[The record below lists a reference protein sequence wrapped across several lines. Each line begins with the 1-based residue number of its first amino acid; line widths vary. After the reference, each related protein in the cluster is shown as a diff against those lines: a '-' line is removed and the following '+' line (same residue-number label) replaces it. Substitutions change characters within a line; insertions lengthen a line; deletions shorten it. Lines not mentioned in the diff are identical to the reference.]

1 MSTSE
6 KSISNSEET
15 EKPTSDNTSAE
26 DLDDNNSNT
35 ETDFEMQVLPNR
47 TTETNLLN
55 LIRRRDIGRGCFT
68 RFAEQMDQVMKKRS
82 WWIFYFIIIT
92 INIFLIVWL
101 FTKPKETTT
110 PFFICCDLFVN
121 GFLLFEVTIR
131 WKVQKK
137 AYLKKC
143 SNLVDL
149 LVLFLCLTAL
159 CLFTL
164 KETVFRELEEVTSI
178 VLRIVRDCSQI
189 LRIILLI
196 KNQKDSYQ
204 HSKMRIQFNTDDDD
218 ENNDIKGLLSSHNTE
233 NFDSDNSN
241 ED

>member
-6 KSISNSEET
+6 KPLSNSEET
-15 EKPTSDNTSAE
+15 EKPTLENMSDE
-26 DLDDNNSNT
+26 DLDENNSNT
-35 ETDFEMQVLPNR
+35 ETDFEMQVLQNT

-55 LIRRRDIGRGCFT
+55 LIRRRDIGRSCFT
-68 RFAEQMDQVMKKRS
+68 RTATAL
-82 WWIFYFIIIT
+82 FIS
-92 INIFLIVWL
+92 
-101 FTKPKETTT
+101 
-110 PFFICCDLFVN
+110 CDLFVN

-143 SNLVDL
+143 SNIVDL
-149 LVLFLCLTAL
+149 CVLFLCLTAL

-178 VLRIVRDCSQI
+178 ILRIVRDCSQI

-204 HSKMRIQFNTDDDD
+204 QSKMRIQFNTDEDD

-233 NFDSDNSN
+233 KNDSDNLESEN
-241 ED
+241 SIDD